1 MKSKIIS
8 IGTAVPEHQI
18 TQMEVG
24 KLMTQIIPLKT
35 DDKRKLLSLYRSSGI
50 KYRHS
55 VVKDFTIDQKHF
67 EFFPNVVEHPFPS
80 TRDRMQIYKEK
91 ALPLALNAVNDCFK
105 QTAVA
110 KEAITHLIVISCT
123 GIYAPGIDIELVENL
138 GLKTNTQRTGV
149 NFMGC
154 YAAFN
159 GLKVANN
166 ICKADPDAT
175 VLMVCLELCTLHF
188 NPHTD
193 IENILVNMLFSDG
206 AAAVLLQEEKSP
218 KKGLTIEKFHCDLA
232 PESKNEMT
240 WDIANKGFDMKL
252 SPQVPDII
260 RKGIEKLCL
269 NLLQQDNFE
278 QDSIDIYAIHPGGR
292 KILEVIEEKLR
303 VPREKNWA
311 AYQVLE
317 NFGNMS
323 SPTILFVLKAIWE
336 KLSVDDDN
344 KSILSFAFGPGL
356 TLESML
362 LTTKLA

>member
-8 IGTAVPEHQI
+8 IGTAVPEYQI
-18 TQMEVG
+18 SQMEVG
-24 KLMTQIIPLKT
+24 ELMTQILPLKQ
-35 DDKRKLLSLYRSSGI
+35 DEKRKLLSLYRSSGI

-55 VVKDFTIDQKHF
+55 VIEDFTVDLEHF
-67 EFFPNVVEHPFPS
+67 EFFPNGVKSPFPS
-80 TRDRMQIYKEK
+80 TRDRMKKYKEQ
-91 ALPLALNAVNDCFK
+91 ALSLALNAVNDCFEH
-105 QTAVA
+105 ANVG
-110 KEAITHLIVISCT
+110 KEEITHLIVISCT
-123 GIYAPGIDIELVENL
+123 GIYAPGMDIELVENL

-159 GLKVANN
+159 GLKVADN

-175 VLMVCLELCTLHF
+175 VLMVSLELCTLHF

-206 AAAVLLQEEKSP
+206 AAAVLLQEEKRT

-240 WDIANKGFDMKL
+240 WDIGNHGFDMKL

-260 RKGIEKLCL
+260 RQGIEKLCL
-269 NLLQQDNFE
+269 NLLHQDKFE

-292 KILEVIEEKLR
+292 KILEVIEEKLK
-303 VPREKNWA
+303 VPRERNWA
-311 AYQVLE
+311 AYHVLE

-323 SPTILFVLKAIWE
+323 SPTILFVLKTIWE
-336 KLSVDDDN
+336 KLTAEDDN